1 MQPAHQTNLTHAE
14 WHIESAF
21 LPAVGFLVVDPRTCL
36 YSLVSPFGETPFSQM
51 TNSPPVVLAALL
63 DPDID
68 LHSAANDSARK
79 GPLSIPQKDKRT
91 WSLGMVL
98 GEKEESVRCILRK
111 A

>member
-1 MQPAHQTNLTHAE
+1 
-14 WHIESAF
+14 
-21 LPAVGFLVVDPRTCL
+21 
-36 YSLVSPFGETPFSQM
+36 M

-68 LHSAANDSARK
+68 LHNAADDSARK

-91 WSLGMVL
+91 CISELVL
-98 GEKEESVRCILRK
+98 GKKEESVRCILRK